1 MASLNESI
9 DARMT
14 RNGGDARTLRIAFL
28 GDVGSANTRAWV
40 DALRAQPAVTVE
52 VFQSH
57 ALRWPRVFRPAL
69 VPTLLWQLRRWL
81 ARVRPDV
88 LVGYRTTSYGF
99 LAALTGFRPLVVAAQ
114 GEGTDLWPRNSLRAA
129 FKARCAGFA
138 LRHADL
144 IHAWGE
150 HMAASMRGFGAA
162 PERLLVMPRGVDTAI
177 YQPPREPRGATE
189 MVVITTRAL
198 DALYGHDTILN
209 AVAAV
214 RKRGV
219 PVTLWMAGEGP
230 EQPRLARLAMDL
242 GISPHALFLGR
253 LSVAAVADRLRRA
266 HVYVSTPITEGI
278 SASLL
283 EAMASGCLPIVT
295 DLPGNRL
302 WVKDGANG
310 FLVPV
315 GDWKALANKLRE
327 AWQRPEWRARAAALN
342 VAEVRDRASAS
353 VNAAKFVDAYRRLV
367 TARPRDSA
375 AATATATTRRER

>member
-1 MASLNESI
+1 MTQDGR
-9 DARMT
+9 DARP
-14 RNGGDARTLRIAFL
+14 LKIAFL
-28 GDVGSANTRAWV
+28 GDVRSANTRAWV
-40 DALRAQPAVTVE
+40 DAMRAQPGVTVE

-57 ALRWPRVFRPAL
+57 SLRWSRVFRPAL
-69 VPTLLWQLRRWL
+69 VLALWQVRRWL
-81 ARVRPDV
+81 ARARPHV
-88 LVGYRTTSYGF
+88 LIGYRTTNYGF

-114 GEGTDLWPRNSLRAA
+114 GEGNDLWPPDSLVAA
-129 FKARCAGFA
+129 LKARCASFA

-150 HMAASMRGFGAA
+150 HMAASMRDLGAA
-162 PERLLVMPRGVDTAI
+162 PERLMVMPRGVDTAI
-177 YQPPREPRGATE
+177 YQPPRDPRGATE
-189 MVVITTRAL
+189 MVVITTRSL

-209 AVAAV
+209 AVAEV

-230 EQPRLARLAMDL
+230 EQRRLAELAREL
-242 GISPHALFLGR
+242 GISEHAQFLGR

-266 HVYVSTPITEGI
+266 HVYVSMPVTEGI

-283 EAMASGCLPIVT
+283 EAMASGCLPIVS

-315 GDWKALANKLRE
+315 GDSMALADKLRE
-327 AWQRPEWRARAAALN
+327 AWRRPEWRARAAAVN
-342 VAEVRDRASAS
+342 VAEVREHASAG
-353 VNAAKFVDAYRRLV
+353 VNVARFVDAYRRLV
-367 TARPRDSA
+367 TVRSGHVGGALI
-375 AATATATTRRER
+375 